1 MLIEAEAE
9 IATAELSKLI
19 RDLHSAG
26 LNTEVR
32 KGYDQ
37 TLLIFVQAPKDL
49 LGNTVY
55 KSRYVKHQ
63 S

>member
-1 MLIEAEAE
+1 LIEADVEN
-9 IATAELSKLI
+9 ATAELSKLI
-19 RDLHSAG
+19 RDLRTAG

-37 TLLIFVQAPKDL
+37 RPIIFVQAPKDL

-55 KSRYVKHQ
+55 KSRYAKH
-63 S
+63 